1 MHPAQPFRR
10 PALAAHP
17 SLLRGWGTWLCVALA
32 LVVAGCGFALRGTVT
47 LPFPSL
53 YIGVGANTALG
64 AQLRREVRATSPSTR
79 IVENAGSAVARLEIQ
94 NESRARTEL
103 SLTGQGRV
111 QEYELRLSLQF
122 RVIDA
127 QGNELV
133 PPTVLTA
140 SRSLPFDDNVAQA
153 KESEAEFLYRAMQSD
168 LAQRIV
174 RRLAAAT
181 APELIPA
188 ASDVAPR

>member
-1 MHPAQPFRR
+1 MHSAPLSRHA
-10 PALAAHP
+10 AIAAHP
-17 SLLRGWGTWLCVALA
+17 TLLRGWGIWLCVALA

-53 YIGVGANTALG
+53 YIGVAPNSALG

-79 IVENAGSAVARLEIQ
+79 IVEEPGQAAARLEIQ
-94 NESRARTEL
+94 NESRERTEL

-127 QGNELV
+127 QGNELL

-140 SRSLPFDDNVAQA
+140 SRSLPFDDNVSQA

-174 RRLAAAT
+174 RRLAAAA
-181 APELIPA
+181 APAPVVAPA
-188 ASDVAPR
+188 DVAPR